1 MVNALRLFLSRI
13 SWLGLLSVDGEKLV
27 ACTIVVQKFA
37 ASFCDVGFEAFS
49 AFWF

>member
-27 ACTIVVQKFA
+27 AGPIM
-37 ASFCDVGFEAFS
+37 G
-49 AFWF
+49 